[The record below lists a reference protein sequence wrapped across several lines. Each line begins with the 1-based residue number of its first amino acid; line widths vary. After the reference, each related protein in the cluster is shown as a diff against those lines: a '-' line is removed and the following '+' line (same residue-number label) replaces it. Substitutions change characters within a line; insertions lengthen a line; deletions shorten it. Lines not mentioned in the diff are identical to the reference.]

1 MRTFSSVTSPI
12 IRIPGIDLYSE
23 NADMCSCPVCWN
35 SVRGLLQSGHNENFN
50 TEFENI
56 LKVVLPYIVLVDNK
70 SAIFCR
76 KHGKA

>member
-1 MRTFSSVTSPI
+1 
-12 IRIPGIDLYSE
+12 
-23 NADMCSCPVCWN
+23 MCSCPVRWN

>member
-1 MRTFSSVTSPI
+1 MGMEKVI
-12 IRIPGIDLYSE
+12 
-23 NADMCSCPVCWN
+23 
-35 SVRGLLQSGHNENFN
+35 ENFN

-76 KHGKA
+76 KHGKAWF

>member
-1 MRTFSSVTSPI
+1 MALYNEKKGVQRFSIVTSG
-12 IRIPGIDLYSE
+12 RCL
-23 NADMCSCPVCWN
+23 NN
-35 SVRGLLQSGHNENFN
+35 Q
-50 TEFENI
+50 EFENI